1 MSLPDSHTTR
11 RYVDVIARW
20 RDDGVITP
28 LSVCWPDGRTFQI
41 ERVIGQPIANS
52 FSDKGT
58 RTLRYTVQIGNRET
72 HLYLE
77 QEITEKGSTDSGMWR
92 RCLTVHLG
100 ILADFEVSVS

>member
-52 FSDKGT
+52 FSGKGT

-77 QEITEKGSTDSGMWR
+77 QEITEKGSTDRWYVEALPYHTPWYFGR
-92 RCLTVHLG
+92 FRG
-100 ILADFEVSVS
+100 

>member
-20 RDDGVITP
+20 RDDGVIMP

-41 ERVIGQPIANS
+41 DRVIGNPIANS
-52 FSDKGT
+52 FPGEGV

-77 QEITEKGSTDSGMWR
+77 QEVTAKGSTDRWYVEALPHHTPWYFGR
-92 RCLTVHLG
+92 VAR
-100 ILADFEVSVS
+100 

>member
-1 MSLPDSHTTR
+1 MLLPDSHTTR

-52 FSDKGT
+52 FSGKGT

-77 QEITEKGSTDSGMWR
+77 QEITEKGSTDRWYVEALPYRAPWYFGR
-92 RCLTVHLG
+92 FRG
-100 ILADFEVSVS
+100 